1 MNFTRPAS
9 NSTGGKSRPE
19 RVASERASPERPG
32 LLPDFLKP
40 RTNSSAPFRVAV
52 ILVPGFAL
60 MSFASVIE
68 PVRGA
73 NRLSGRT
80 LYHWR
85 LYAPENEMVGGG
97 MVESNSGI
105 TVAAASVAELEQE
118 SFDIVVVCAASHAEH
133 RRYRAV
139 EELLR
144 RLARRN
150 VALAAVSTGS
160 FVLARAGLLADRR
173 CTVHWDYADSFAEA
187 FPDIQLCND
196 LFVVDGSVLTCA
208 GATAALDMMLQLIG
222 AHNGQELARQISG
235 QFLHG
240 GIRAAADDQRR
251 MLLGMG
257 VTNSV
262 VQKAVSLM
270 EAAIEEPLA
279 LTELTRGTGVS
290 QRQLERLCKRY
301 LGATPAQYYV
311 QLRLERARR
320 ILRQTDMSVAEVAIA
335 CGFVSLSHF
344 AKVYRRHYGC
354 SPREDRKA
362 S

>member
-1 MNFTRPAS
+1 MNLAAPARAQKPGS
-9 NSTGGKSRPE
+9 APKAAE
-19 RVASERASPERPG
+19 RSALPG

-40 RTNSSAPFRVAV
+40 RTNAKAPFRVAV

-73 NRLSGRT
+73 NRLSDSRFYDWE
-80 LYHWR
+80 LF
-85 LYAPENEMVGGG
+85 APEGG

-105 TVAAASVAELEQE
+105 TVAAAPVAALEQGH
-118 SFDIVVVCAASHAEH
+118 FDLVVVCAASHAEQ
-133 RRYRAV
+133 RRFRAV
-139 EELLR
+139 EEVLR

-160 FVLARAGLLADRR
+160 FVLARAGLLTDRR

-187 FPDIQLCND
+187 FPDIALCND
-196 LFVVDGSVLTCA
+196 LFVVDGSILTCA

-222 AHNGQELARQISG
+222 AHHGQELARQISG

-270 EAAIEEPLA
+270 EAAIEEPVA
-279 LTELTRGTGVS
+279 LSELTRRTGVS

-320 ILRQTDMSVAEVAIA
+320 MLRQTDMSVAEVAIA

-344 AKVYRRHYGC
+344 AKVYRRHYGL

>member
-1 MNFTRPAS
+1 MTLAVAPTIQKPGTAL
-9 NSTGGKSRPE
+9 KSAE
-19 RVASERASPERPG
+19 RGAIAG

-40 RTNSSAPFRVAV
+40 RTNAKAPFRLAV

-73 NRLSGRT
+73 NRLSGSKFYEWE
-80 LYHWR
+80 LF
-85 LYAPENEMVGGG
+85 APEGG

-105 TVAAASVAELEQE
+105 TVAAAPVSALEQ
-118 SFDIVVVCAASHAEH
+118 SAFDLVVVCAASHAEQ
-133 RRYRAV
+133 RRFRAV
-139 EELLR
+139 EETLR
-144 RLARRN
+144 RLSRRN

-187 FPDIQLCND
+187 FPDIAVCND
-196 LFVVDGSVLTCA
+196 LFVVDGSILTCA

-222 AHNGQELARQISG
+222 AHHGQDLARQISG

-270 EAAIEEPLA
+270 EAAIEEPVPLG
-279 LTELTRGTGVS
+279 ELTQRTGVS

-320 ILRQTDMSVAEVAIA
+320 MLRQTDMSVAEVAIA
-335 CGFVSLSHF
+335 CGFISLSHF
-344 AKVYRRHYGC
+344 AKVYRRHYGL

-362 S
+362 T

>member
-1 MNFTRPAS
+1 MAAPAAQ
-9 NSTGGKSRPE
+9 TPGGTLKPAE
-19 RVASERASPERPG
+19 RSGWSG

-40 RTNSSAPFRVAV
+40 RTHGKAPFRVGV

-68 PVRGA
+68 PIRGA
-73 NRLSGRT
+73 NRLS
-80 LYHWR
+80 R
-85 LYAPENEMVGGG
+85 LRYYDWELFAPENEMVSGG

-105 TVAAASVAELEQE
+105 TVAAAPVAGLEQAH
-118 SFDIVVVCAASHAEH
+118 FDLVVVCAASHAEQ
-133 RRYRAV
+133 RRFRAV
-139 EELLR
+139 EDMVR

-160 FVLARAGLLADRR
+160 FVLARAGLLAERR

-187 FPDIQLCND
+187 FPDIAVCND
-196 LFVVDGSVLTCA
+196 LFVVDGSILTCA

-222 AHNGQELARQISG
+222 AHHGQELARQISG

-257 VTNSV
+257 VTNAV
-262 VQKAVSLM
+262 VQKAVSFM
-270 EAAIEEPLA
+270 EAAIEDPVPLA
-279 LTELTRGTGVS
+279 ELTRRTGVS

-320 ILRQTDMSVAEVAIA
+320 MLRQTDMSVAEVAIA

-344 AKVYRRHYGC
+344 AKVYRRHYGL

>member
-1 MNFTRPAS
+1 MNVAAPARAQKPGS
-9 NSTGGKSRPE
+9 APKAAE
-19 RVASERASPERPG
+19 RGALSG

-40 RTNSSAPFRVAV
+40 RANNATPFRVAV

-68 PVRGA
+68 PIRGA
-73 NRLSGRT
+73 NRLSGSH
-80 LYHWR
+80 LYDWE
-85 LYAPENEMVGGG
+85 LFAPEGG
-97 MVESNSGI
+97 MVDSNSGI
-105 TVAAASVAELEQE
+105 TVAAASVAALEQGQ
-118 SFDIVVVCAASHAEH
+118 FDLVVVCAASHAEQ
-133 RRYRAV
+133 RRFRAV
-139 EELLR
+139 EDAVR

-150 VALAAVSTGS
+150 IALAAVSTGS
-160 FVLARAGLLADRR
+160 FILARAGLLAERR

-187 FPDIQLCND
+187 FPDCALCND
-196 LFVVDGSVLTCA
+196 LFVVDGSILTCA

-222 AHNGQELARQISG
+222 AHHGQELARQISG

-270 EAAIEEPLA
+270 EAAIEEPVP
-279 LTELTRGTGVS
+279 LTELTRRTGVS

-320 ILRQTDMSVAEVAIA
+320 MLRQTDMSVAEVAIA

-344 AKVYRRHYGC
+344 AKVYRRHYGL
-354 SPREDRKA
+354 SPREERKA

>member
-1 MNFTRPAS
+1 VNLAAPARAQKPGS
-9 NSTGGKSRPE
+9 APKAAE
-19 RVASERASPERPG
+19 RGAAPG

-40 RTNSSAPFRVAV
+40 RTNSKSAFRVAV

-73 NRLSGRT
+73 NRLSGFQFYDWE
-80 LYHWR
+80 LF
-85 LYAPENEMVGGG
+85 APEGG

-105 TVAAASVAELEQE
+105 TVAAAPVAALEQAH
-118 SFDIVVVCAASHAEH
+118 FDLVVVCAASHAEQ
-133 RRYRAV
+133 RRFRAV
-139 EELLR
+139 EEVLR
-144 RLARRN
+144 RLARRD

-160 FVLARAGLLADRR
+160 FVLARAGLLSDRR
-173 CTVHWDYADSFAEA
+173 CTVHWDYAESFAEA
-187 FPDIQLCND
+187 FPDIALCND
-196 LFVVDGSVLTCA
+196 LFVVDGSILTCA

-222 AHNGQELARQISG
+222 AHHGQELARQISG

-262 VQKAVSLM
+262 VQKAVSFM
-270 EAAIEEPLA
+270 EAAIEEPVPLS
-279 LTELTRGTGVS
+279 ELTRRTGVS

-320 ILRQTDMSVAEVAIA
+320 MLRQTDMSVAEVAIA

-344 AKVYRRHYGC
+344 AKVYRRHHGL

>member
-1 MNFTRPAS
+1 MTLAAAS
-9 NSTGGKSRPE
+9 TARTSAPKAAE
-19 RVASERASPERPG
+19 RGALAG

-40 RTNSSAPFRVAV
+40 RTNAKTPFRVAV

-73 NRLSGRT
+73 NRVSGSKFYEWE
-80 LYHWR
+80 LF
-85 LYAPENEMVGGG
+85 APEGG

-105 TVAAASVAELEQE
+105 TVAAAPVSALEQN
-118 SFDIVVVCAASHAEH
+118 SFDLVVVCAASHAEQ
-133 RRYRAV
+133 RRFRAV
-139 EELLR
+139 EETLR
-144 RLARRN
+144 RLSRRN

-160 FVLARAGLLADRR
+160 FVLARAGLLSDRR

-187 FPDIQLCND
+187 FPDIALCND
-196 LFVVDGSVLTCA
+196 LFVVDGSILTCA

-222 AHNGQELARQISG
+222 AHHGQDLARQISG

-270 EAAIEEPLA
+270 EAAIEEPVPLG
-279 LTELTRGTGVS
+279 ELTQRTGVS

-320 ILRQTDMSVAEVAIA
+320 MLRQTDMSVAEVAIA

-344 AKVYRRHYGC
+344 AKVYRRHYGL

>member
-1 MNFTRPAS
+1 MNVVAPARDHKPGS
-9 NSTGGKSRPE
+9 AP
-19 RVASERASPERPG
+19 AAADRATMTG

-40 RTNSSAPFRVAV
+40 RSNAASPFRVAV

-68 PVRGA
+68 PIRGA
-73 NRLSGRT
+73 NRLSGAKFYEWE
-80 LYHWR
+80 LF
-85 LYAPENEMVGGG
+85 APEGG

-105 TVAAASVAELEQE
+105 TVAAAAVSALEQGH
-118 SFDIVVVCAASHAEH
+118 FDLVVVCAASHAEQ
-133 RRYRAV
+133 RRFRSV
-139 EELLR
+139 EDILR
-144 RLARRN
+144 RLARRS

-187 FPDIQLCND
+187 FPDIAVCND
-196 LFVVDGSVLTCA
+196 LFVVDGSILTCA

-222 AHNGQELARQISG
+222 AHHGQELARQISG

-270 EAAIEEPLA
+270 EAAIEEPVPLAA
-279 LTELTRGTGVS
+279 LTQRTGVS

-320 ILRQTDMSVAEVAIA
+320 MLRQTDMSIAEVAIA

-344 AKVYRRHYGC
+344 AKVYRRHYGL

>member
-1 MNFTRPAS
+1 MTLAAATTARAS
-9 NSTGGKSRPE
+9 APKG
-19 RVASERASPERPG
+19 VERAAG

-40 RTNSSAPFRVAV
+40 RTNAKAPFRVAV

-73 NRLSGRT
+73 NRLSGARFYEWE
-80 LYHWR
+80 LF
-85 LYAPENEMVGGG
+85 APEGG

-105 TVAAASVAELEQE
+105 TVAAAPVSALEQ
-118 SFDIVVVCAASHAEH
+118 SAFDLVVVCAASHAEQ
-133 RRYRAV
+133 RRFRAV
-139 EELLR
+139 EETLR
-144 RLARRN
+144 RLSRRN

-187 FPDIQLCND
+187 FPDIAVCND
-196 LFVVDGSVLTCA
+196 LFVVDGSILTCA

-222 AHNGQELARQISG
+222 AHHGQDLARQISG

-270 EAAIEEPLA
+270 EAAIEEPVA
-279 LTELTRGTGVS
+279 LGELTRRTGVS

-320 ILRQTDMSVAEVAIA
+320 MLRQTDMSVAEVAIA

-344 AKVYRRHYGC
+344 AKVYRRHYGL

-362 S
+362 R

>member
-1 MNFTRPAS
+1 MNVAAPARAQRPGSAPKA
-9 NSTGGKSRPE
+9 TERGG
-19 RVASERASPERPG
+19 APG
-32 LLPDFLKP
+32 LLPEFLKP
-40 RTNSSAPFRVAV
+40 RTNAKSPFRVAV

-68 PVRGA
+68 PIRGA
-73 NRLSGRT
+73 NRLS
-80 LYHWR
+80 R
-85 LYAPENEMVGGG
+85 LRYYDWELFAPENEMVSGG

-105 TVAAASVAELEQE
+105 TVAAAPVAGLEQAH
-118 SFDIVVVCAASHAEH
+118 FDLVVVCAASHAEQ
-133 RRYRAV
+133 RRFRAV
-139 EELLR
+139 EDMVR

-160 FVLARAGLLADRR
+160 FVLARAGLLAERR

-187 FPDIQLCND
+187 FPDIAVCND
-196 LFVVDGSVLTCA
+196 LFVVDGSILTCA

-222 AHNGQELARQISG
+222 AHHGQELARQISG

-257 VTNSV
+257 VTNAV
-262 VQKAVSLM
+262 VQKAVSFM
-270 EAAIEEPLA
+270 EAAIEDPVPLA
-279 LTELTRGTGVS
+279 ELTRRTGVS

-320 ILRQTDMSVAEVAIA
+320 MLRQTDMSVAEVAIA

-344 AKVYRRHYGC
+344 AKVYRRHYGL

>member
-1 MNFTRPAS
+1 MNVAAPDKLRLSTGQARPAPDHAS
-9 NSTGGKSRPE
+9 SIASGERSGTSAVLPE
-19 RVASERASPERPG
+19 
-32 LLPDFLKP
+32 FLKP
-40 RTNSSAPFRVAV
+40 RANNAAPFRLAV

-73 NRLSGRT
+73 NRLSRRD
-80 LYHWR
+80 LYRWA
-85 LYAPENEMVGGG
+85 LFAPEGG

-105 TVAAASVAELEQE
+105 TVAAAPVAELDPDG
-118 SFDIVVVCAASHAEH
+118 FDLVVVCAASHAEQ
-133 RRYRAV
+133 RRYRNV
-139 EELLR
+139 EEILR

-150 VALAAVSTGS
+150 MALAAVSTGS
-160 FVLARAGLLADRR
+160 FVLARAGLLTDRR

-196 LFVVDGSVLTCA
+196 LFVVDGSILTCA

-222 AHNGQELARQISG
+222 AHYGQELARQISG

-270 EAAIEEPLA
+270 EAAIEEPLP
-279 LTELTRGTGVS
+279 LTDLTRKTGVS

-320 ILRQTDMSVAEVAIA
+320 MLRQTDLSVAEVAIA

-344 AKVYRRHYGC
+344 AKVYRRHFGC

-362 S
+362 G

>member
-1 MNFTRPAS
+1 MTLAAAS
-9 NSTGGKSRPE
+9 TARTSAPKAAE
-19 RVASERASPERPG
+19 RGAIAG

-40 RTNSSAPFRVAV
+40 RTNAKAPFRVAV

-73 NRLSGRT
+73 NRLSGSKFYEWE
-80 LYHWR
+80 LF
-85 LYAPENEMVGGG
+85 APEGG

-105 TVAAASVAELEQE
+105 TVAAAPVSALEQS
-118 SFDIVVVCAASHAEH
+118 SFDLVVVCAASHAEQ
-133 RRYRAV
+133 RRFRAV
-139 EELLR
+139 EETLR
-144 RLARRN
+144 RLSRRN

-160 FVLARAGLLADRR
+160 FVLARAGLLTDRR

-187 FPDIQLCND
+187 FPDIALCND
-196 LFVVDGSVLTCA
+196 LFVVDGSILTCA

-222 AHNGQELARQISG
+222 AHHGQDLARQISG

-270 EAAIEEPLA
+270 EAAIEEPVPLG
-279 LTELTRGTGVS
+279 ELTQRTGVS

-320 ILRQTDMSVAEVAIA
+320 MLRQTDMSVAEVAIA

-344 AKVYRRHYGC
+344 AKVYRRHYGL

>member
-1 MNFTRPAS
+1 MTLAAAS
-9 NSTGGKSRPE
+9 TARTSAPKSAE
-19 RVASERASPERPG
+19 RGAIAG

-40 RTNSSAPFRVAV
+40 RTNAKAPFRVAV

-73 NRLSGRT
+73 NRLSGEKYYEWE
-80 LYHWR
+80 LF
-85 LYAPENEMVGGG
+85 APEGG

-105 TVAAASVAELEQE
+105 TVAAATVQSLEQN
-118 SFDIVVVCAASHAEH
+118 SFDLVVVCAASHAEQ
-133 RRYRAV
+133 RRFRVV
-139 EELLR
+139 EETLR

-160 FVLARAGLLADRR
+160 FVLARAGLLTDRR

-187 FPDIQLCND
+187 FPDIALCND
-196 LFVVDGSVLTCA
+196 LFVVDGSILTCA

-222 AHNGQELARQISG
+222 AHHGQELARQISG

-270 EAAIEEPLA
+270 EAAIEEPVPLG
-279 LTELTRGTGVS
+279 ELTLRTGVS
-290 QRQLERLCKRY
+290 QRQLERL
-301 LGATPAQYYV
+301 
-311 QLRLERARR
+311 
-320 ILRQTDMSVAEVAIA
+320 
-335 CGFVSLSHF
+335 
-344 AKVYRRHYGC
+344 
-354 SPREDRKA
+354 
-362 S
+362 

>member
-1 MNFTRPAS
+1 MTVAAAS
-9 NSTGGKSRPE
+9 TARSSAPKGTE
-19 RVASERASPERPG
+19 RGVIAG

-40 RTNSSAPFRVAV
+40 RTNAKAPFRVAV

-73 NRLSGRT
+73 NRLSGEKYYEWE
-80 LYHWR
+80 LF
-85 LYAPENEMVGGG
+85 APEGG

-105 TVAAASVAELEQE
+105 TVAAATVQSLEQS
-118 SFDIVVVCAASHAEH
+118 SFDLVVVCAASHAEQ
-133 RRYRAV
+133 RRFRVV
-139 EELLR
+139 EETLR

-160 FVLARAGLLADRR
+160 FVLARAGLLTDRR

-187 FPDIQLCND
+187 FPDIALCND
-196 LFVVDGSVLTCA
+196 LFVVDGSILTCA

-222 AHNGQELARQISG
+222 AHHGQELARQISG

-270 EAAIEEPLA
+270 EAAIEEPVPLG
-279 LTELTRGTGVS
+279 ELTLRTGVS

-320 ILRQTDMSVAEVAIA
+320 MLRQTDMSVAEVAIA

-344 AKVYRRHYGC
+344 AKVYRRHYGL

>member
-1 MNFTRPAS
+1 MNVAAPARSQRPGNAPQAADR
-9 NSTGGKSRPE
+9 GGL
-19 RVASERASPERPG
+19 PG

-40 RTNSSAPFRVAV
+40 RTNAKAPFRVAV

-68 PVRGA
+68 PIRGA
-73 NRLSGRT
+73 NRLSGT
-80 LYHWR
+80 KFYEWELF
-85 LYAPENEMVGGG
+85 APEGG

-105 TVAAASVAELEQE
+105 TVAAASVSALEQ
-118 SFDIVVVCAASHAEH
+118 SPFDLVVVCAASHAEQ
-133 RRYRAV
+133 RRFRPV
-139 EELLR
+139 EDVVR

-160 FVLARAGLLADRR
+160 FVLARAGLLDDRR

-187 FPDIQLCND
+187 FPDIALCND
-196 LFVVDGSVLTCA
+196 LFVVDGSILTCA

-222 AHNGQELARQISG
+222 AHHGQDLARQISG

-270 EAAIEEPLA
+270 EAAIEEPVP
-279 LTELTRGTGVS
+279 LTELTRRTGVS

-320 ILRQTDMSVAEVAIA
+320 MLRQTDMSVAEVAIA

-344 AKVYRRHYGC
+344 AKVYRRHYGV

>member
-1 MNFTRPAS
+1 MTLAAAS
-9 NSTGGKSRPE
+9 TARTSAPKAAE
-19 RVASERASPERPG
+19 RGAMAG

-40 RTNSSAPFRVAV
+40 RTNAKAPFRVAV

-73 NRLSGRT
+73 NRLSGAKFYEWE
-80 LYHWR
+80 LF
-85 LYAPENEMVGGG
+85 APEGG

-105 TVAAASVAELEQE
+105 TVAAAPVSALEQG
-118 SFDIVVVCAASHAEH
+118 SFDLVVVCAASHAEQ
-133 RRYRAV
+133 RRFRAV
-139 EELLR
+139 EETLR
-144 RLARRN
+144 RLARHN

-160 FVLARAGLLADRR
+160 FVLARAGLLTDRR

-187 FPDIQLCND
+187 FPDIALCND
-196 LFVVDGSVLTCA
+196 LFVVDGSILTCA

-222 AHNGQELARQISG
+222 AHHGQDLARQISG

-270 EAAIEEPLA
+270 EAAIEEPVPLS
-279 LTELTRGTGVS
+279 ELTQRTGVS

-320 ILRQTDMSVAEVAIA
+320 MLRQTDMSVAEVAIA

-344 AKVYRRHYGC
+344 AKVYRRHYGL

>member
-1 MNFTRPAS
+1 MTLAAAPMVQKPGTAP
-9 NSTGGKSRPE
+9 KIAE
-19 RVASERASPERPG
+19 RGAMAG

-40 RTNSSAPFRVAV
+40 RTNAKAPFRVAV

-73 NRLSGRT
+73 NRLSGAKYYEWE
-80 LYHWR
+80 LF
-85 LYAPENEMVGGG
+85 APEGG

-105 TVAAASVAELEQE
+105 TVAAAPVSALEQS
-118 SFDIVVVCAASHAEH
+118 SFDLVVVCAASHAEQ
-133 RRYRAV
+133 RRFRAV
-139 EELLR
+139 EESLR

-160 FVLARAGLLADRR
+160 FVLARAGLLTDRR

-187 FPDIQLCND
+187 FPDIALCND
-196 LFVVDGSVLTCA
+196 LFVVDGSILTCA

-222 AHNGQELARQISG
+222 AHHGQDLARQISG

-270 EAAIEEPLA
+270 EAAIEEPVPLS
-279 LTELTRGTGVS
+279 ELTRRTGVS

-320 ILRQTDMSVAEVAIA
+320 MLRQTDMSVAEVAIA

-344 AKVYRRHYGC
+344 AKVYRRHYGL

>member
-1 MNFTRPAS
+1 VNLAAPARAQKPGS
-9 NSTGGKSRPE
+9 APKAAE
-19 RVASERASPERPG
+19 RSALPG

-40 RTNSSAPFRVAV
+40 RTNAKAPFRVAV

-73 NRLSGRT
+73 NRLSDSRFYDWE
-80 LYHWR
+80 LF
-85 LYAPENEMVGGG
+85 APEGG

-105 TVAAASVAELEQE
+105 TVAAAPVAALEQGH
-118 SFDIVVVCAASHAEH
+118 FDLVVVCAASHAEQ
-133 RRYRAV
+133 RRFRAV
-139 EELLR
+139 EEVLR

-160 FVLARAGLLADRR
+160 FVLARAGLLTDRR

-187 FPDIQLCND
+187 FPDIALCND
-196 LFVVDGSVLTCA
+196 LFVVDGSILTCA

-222 AHNGQELARQISG
+222 AHHGQELARQISG

-270 EAAIEEPLA
+270 EAAIEEPVA
-279 LTELTRGTGVS
+279 LSELTRRTGVS

-320 ILRQTDMSVAEVAIA
+320 MLRQTDMSVAEVAIA

-344 AKVYRRHYGC
+344 AKVYRRHYGL

>member
-1 MNFTRPAS
+1 MNIAAPARS
-9 NSTGGKSRPE
+9 QKPGSAPKAADRG
-19 RVASERASPERPG
+19 ALPG

-40 RTNSSAPFRVAV
+40 RTNSKAPFRVAV

-73 NRLSGRT
+73 NRLSGSHFYDWE
-80 LYHWR
+80 LF
-85 LYAPENEMVGGG
+85 APEGG

-105 TVAAASVAELEQE
+105 TVAAAPVAALEQGH
-118 SFDIVVVCAASHAEH
+118 FDLVVVCAASHAEQ
-133 RRYRAV
+133 RRFRAV
-139 EELLR
+139 EETLR
-144 RLARRN
+144 RLARHN

-160 FVLARAGLLADRR
+160 FVLARAGLLTDRR

-187 FPDIQLCND
+187 FPDIAVCND
-196 LFVVDGSVLTCA
+196 LFVVDGSILTCA

-222 AHNGQELARQISG
+222 AHHGQDLARQISG

-270 EAAIEEPLA
+270 EAAIEEPVALA
-279 LTELTRGTGVS
+279 DLTRRTGVS

-320 ILRQTDMSVAEVAIA
+320 MLRQTDMSVAEVAIA

-344 AKVYRRHYGC
+344 AKVYRRHYGL

-362 S
+362 R

>member
-1 MNFTRPAS
+1 MP
-9 NSTGGKSRPE
+9 
-19 RVASERASPERPG
+19 
-32 LLPDFLKP
+32 
-40 RTNSSAPFRVAV
+40 SSAV
-52 ILVPGFAL
+52 
-60 MSFASVIE
+60 S
-68 PVRGA
+68 
-73 NRLSGRT
+73 
-80 LYHWR
+80 
-85 LYAPENEMVGGG
+85 AP
-97 MVESNSGI
+97 
-105 TVAAASVAELEQE
+105 
-118 SFDIVVVCAASHAEH
+118 
-133 RRYRAV
+133 V
-139 EELLR
+139 EEVLR

-160 FVLARAGLLADRR
+160 FVLARAGLLTDRR

-187 FPDIQLCND
+187 FPDIALCND
-196 LFVVDGSVLTCA
+196 LFVVDGSILTCA

-222 AHNGQELARQISG
+222 AHHGQDLARQISG

-270 EAAIEEPLA
+270 EAAIEEPVA
-279 LTELTRGTGVS
+279 LTELTRRTGVS

-320 ILRQTDMSVAEVAIA
+320 MLRQTDMSVAEVAIA

-344 AKVYRRHYGC
+344 AKVYRRHYGL

-362 S
+362 R

>member
-1 MNFTRPAS
+1 MTLAAATTARPSAP
-9 NSTGGKSRPE
+9 KAAE
-19 RVASERASPERPG
+19 RGAIAG

-40 RTNSSAPFRVAV
+40 RTNAKAPFRVAV

-73 NRLSGRT
+73 NRLSGNRYYEWE
-80 LYHWR
+80 LF
-85 LYAPENEMVGGG
+85 APEGG

-105 TVAAASVAELEQE
+105 TVAAAPVSALEQNP
-118 SFDIVVVCAASHAEH
+118 FDLVVVCAASHAEQ
-133 RRYRAV
+133 RRFRAV
-139 EELLR
+139 EETLR

-160 FVLARAGLLADRR
+160 FVLARAGLLTDRR

-187 FPDIQLCND
+187 FPDIALCND
-196 LFVVDGSVLTCA
+196 LFVVDGSILTCA

-222 AHNGQELARQISG
+222 AHHGQDLARQISG

-270 EAAIEEPLA
+270 EAAIEEPVPLG
-279 LTELTRGTGVS
+279 ELTQRTGVS
-290 QRQLERLCKRY
+290 QRLL
-301 LGATPAQYYV
+301 
-311 QLRLERARR
+311 
-320 ILRQTDMSVAEVAIA
+320 
-335 CGFVSLSHF
+335 
-344 AKVYRRHYGC
+344 
-354 SPREDRKA
+354 
-362 S
+362 

>member
-1 MNFTRPAS
+1 MNVAAPAKAQKPGS
-9 NSTGGKSRPE
+9 APKMPDRGAVS
-19 RVASERASPERPG
+19 G

-40 RTNSSAPFRVAV
+40 RTNSKAPFRVAV

-68 PVRGA
+68 PIRGA
-73 NRLSGRT
+73 NRLSGSHFYDWE
-80 LYHWR
+80 LF
-85 LYAPENEMVGGG
+85 ASEGG

-105 TVAAASVAELEQE
+105 TVAAAPVAALEQGH
-118 SFDIVVVCAASHAEH
+118 FDLVGVCAASHAEQ
-133 RRYRAV
+133 RRFRTV
-139 EELLR
+139 EDMLR

-160 FVLARAGLLADRR
+160 FVLARAGLLTDRR

-187 FPDIQLCND
+187 FPDIALCND
-196 LFVVDGSVLTCA
+196 LFVVDGSILTCA

-222 AHNGQELARQISG
+222 AHHGQDLARQISG

-270 EAAIEEPLA
+270 EAAIEEPVALA
-279 LTELTRGTGVS
+279 ELTRRTGVS

-320 ILRQTDMSVAEVAIA
+320 MLRQTDMSVAEVAIA

-344 AKVYRRHYGC
+344 AKVYRRHYGL

>member
-1 MNFTRPAS
+1 MVAQARGERPA
-9 NSTGGKSRPE
+9 
-19 RVASERASPERPG
+19 VARAADRASLPG
-32 LLPDFLKP
+32 LLPEFLKP
-40 RTNSSAPFRVAV
+40 RSNSRTPFRVAV

-73 NRLSGRT
+73 NRLSGSKFYEWE
-80 LYHWR
+80 LF
-85 LYAPENEMVGGG
+85 APEGG

-105 TVAAASVAELEQE
+105 TVAAAPVGALEQGH
-118 SFDIVVVCAASHAEH
+118 FDLVVVCAASHAEQ
-133 RRYRAV
+133 RRFRAV
-139 EELLR
+139 EEVLR

-160 FVLARAGLLADRR
+160 FVLARAGLLTDRR

-187 FPDIQLCND
+187 FPDIALCND
-196 LFVVDGSVLTCA
+196 LFVVDGSILTCA
-208 GATAALDMMLQLIG
+208 GATAALDMMLQLVG
-222 AHNGQELARQISG
+222 AHHGQDLARQISG

-270 EAAIEEPLA
+270 EAAIEDPVPLG
-279 LTELTRGTGVS
+279 ELTRRTGVS
-290 QRQLERLCKRY
+290 QRQLERLSKRY

-320 ILRQTDMSVAEVAIA
+320 MLRQTDLSVAEVAIA

-344 AKVYRRHYGC
+344 AKVYRRHYGL

-362 S
+362 T

>member
-1 MNFTRPAS
+1 MNLAAPAREYKPGS
-9 NSTGGKSRPE
+9 APK
-19 RVASERASPERPG
+19 ASERGTPSG

-40 RTNSSAPFRVAV
+40 RANIRTPFRVAV

-73 NRLSGRT
+73 NRLSGAKYYEWE
-80 LYHWR
+80 LF
-85 LYAPENEMVGGG
+85 APEGG

-105 TVAAASVAELEQE
+105 TVAAAPVAALEQAQ
-118 SFDIVVVCAASHAEH
+118 FDLVVVCAASHAEQ
-133 RRYRAV
+133 RRFRTV
-139 EELLR
+139 EEVLR

-160 FVLARAGLLADRR
+160 FVLARAGLLSDRR

-187 FPDIQLCND
+187 FPDIALCND
-196 LFVVDGSVLTCA
+196 LFVVDGSILTCA

-222 AHNGQELARQISG
+222 AHHGQDLARQISG

-257 VTNSV
+257 ITNST

-270 EAAIEEPLA
+270 EAAIEDPVP
-279 LTELTRGTGVS
+279 LTEVTQRTGVS
-290 QRQLERLCKRY
+290 QRQLERLYKRY

-320 ILRQTDMSVAEVAIA
+320 MLRQTDLSVAEVAIA

-344 AKVYRRHYGC
+344 AKVYRRHYGL

>member
-1 MNFTRPAS
+1 MNFAAPARAQKPGS
-9 NSTGGKSRPE
+9 APKAAE
-19 RVASERASPERPG
+19 RSALPG

-40 RTNSSAPFRVAV
+40 RTNAKAPFRVAV

-73 NRLSGRT
+73 NRLSDSRFYDWE
-80 LYHWR
+80 LF
-85 LYAPENEMVGGG
+85 APEGG

-105 TVAAASVAELEQE
+105 TVAAAPVAALEQGH
-118 SFDIVVVCAASHAEH
+118 FDLVVVCAASHAEQ
-133 RRYRAV
+133 RRFRAV
-139 EELLR
+139 EEVLR

-160 FVLARAGLLADRR
+160 FVLARAGLLTDRR

-187 FPDIQLCND
+187 FPDIALCND
-196 LFVVDGSVLTCA
+196 LFVVDGSILTCA

-222 AHNGQELARQISG
+222 AHHGQELARQISG

-270 EAAIEEPLA
+270 EAAIEEPVA
-279 LTELTRGTGVS
+279 LSELTRRTGVS

-320 ILRQTDMSVAEVAIA
+320 MLRQTDMSVAEVAIA

-344 AKVYRRHYGC
+344 AKVYRRHYGL

>member
-1 MNFTRPAS
+1 MNLAAPARAQKPGS
-9 NSTGGKSRPE
+9 APKAAE
-19 RVASERASPERPG
+19 RSALPG

-40 RTNSSAPFRVAV
+40 RTNAKAPFRVAV

-73 NRLSGRT
+73 NRLSDSRFYDWE
-80 LYHWR
+80 LF
-85 LYAPENEMVGGG
+85 APEGG

-105 TVAAASVAELEQE
+105 TVAAAPVAALEQGH
-118 SFDIVVVCAASHAEH
+118 FDLVVVCAASHAEQ
-133 RRYRAV
+133 RRFRAV
-139 EELLR
+139 EEVLR

-160 FVLARAGLLADRR
+160 FVLARAGLLTDRR

-187 FPDIQLCND
+187 FPDIALCND
-196 LFVVDGSVLTCA
+196 LFVVDGSILTCA

-222 AHNGQELARQISG
+222 AHHGQELARQISG

-270 EAAIEEPLA
+270 EAAIEEPVA
-279 LTELTRGTGVS
+279 LSELTRRTGVS

-320 ILRQTDMSVAEVAIA
+320 MLRQTDMSVAEVAIA
-335 CGFVSLSHF
+335 CGFISLSHF
-344 AKVYRRHYGC
+344 AKVYRRHYGL

>member
-1 MNFTRPAS
+1 MTLAAASTARPSAP
-9 NSTGGKSRPE
+9 KPAE
-19 RVASERASPERPG
+19 RSAIAG

-40 RTNSSAPFRVAV
+40 RTNAKAPFRVAV

-73 NRLSGRT
+73 NRLSGAKHYEWE
-80 LYHWR
+80 LF
-85 LYAPENEMVGGG
+85 APEGG

-105 TVAAASVAELEQE
+105 TVAAAPVAALEQNT
-118 SFDIVVVCAASHAEH
+118 FDLVVVCAASHAEQ
-133 RRYRAV
+133 RRFRAV
-139 EELLR
+139 EETLR
-144 RLARRN
+144 RLSRRN

-187 FPDIQLCND
+187 FPRHRAVQRLVRGRRQHPD
-196 LFVVDGSVLTCA
+196 LRRRHR
-208 GATAALDMMLQLIG
+208 ALDMMLQLIG
-222 AHNGQELARQISG
+222 AHHGQDLARQISG

-270 EAAIEEPLA
+270 EAAIEEPVPLG
-279 LTELTRGTGVS
+279 ELTQRTGVS

-320 ILRQTDMSVAEVAIA
+320 MLRQTDMSVAEVAIA

-344 AKVYRRHYGC
+344 AKVYRRHYGL

>member
-1 MNFTRPAS
+1 MTLAAASHLPAP
-9 NSTGGKSRPE
+9 KAAE
-19 RVASERASPERPG
+19 RGAIAG

-40 RTNSSAPFRVAV
+40 RTNAKAPFRVAV

-73 NRLSGRT
+73 NRLSGSKFYEWE
-80 LYHWR
+80 LF
-85 LYAPENEMVGGG
+85 APEGG

-105 TVAAASVAELEQE
+105 TVAAAPVSALEQG
-118 SFDIVVVCAASHAEH
+118 SFDLVVVCAASHAEQ
-133 RRYRAV
+133 RRFRAV
-139 EELLR
+139 EETLR
-144 RLARRN
+144 RLARHN

-160 FVLARAGLLADRR
+160 FVLARAGLLTDRR

-187 FPDIQLCND
+187 FPDIAVCND
-196 LFVVDGSVLTCA
+196 LFVVDGSILTCA

-222 AHNGQELARQISG
+222 AHHGQDLARQISG

-270 EAAIEEPLA
+270 EAAIEEPVPLS
-279 LTELTRGTGVS
+279 ELTQRTGVS

-320 ILRQTDMSVAEVAIA
+320 MLRQTDMSVAEVAIA

-344 AKVYRRHYGC
+344 AKVYRRHYGL

>member
-1 MNFTRPAS
+1 MNFTRP
-9 NSTGGKSRPE
+9 SRSALDGTAKPE
-19 RVASERASPERPG
+19 RVASERPG
-32 LLPDFLKP
+32 VLPDFLKP
-40 RTNSSAPFRVAV
+40 RATSAGPFRVAV

-73 NRLSGRT
+73 NRLSGRD
-80 LYHWR
+80 LYRWR
-85 LYAPENEMVGGG
+85 LYAPEGG

-105 TVAAASVAELEQE
+105 TVAAAPVTELEQE
-118 SFDIVVVCAASHAEH
+118 SFDIVVVCAASHAEQ

-144 RLARRN
+144 RLARHN

-320 ILRQTDMSVAEVAIA
+320 MLRQTDLSVAEVAIA

>member
-1 MNFTRPAS
+1 MTLEAAS
-9 NSTGGKSRPE
+9 T
-19 RVASERASPERPG
+19 ARASAPKAAERGAIAG

-40 RTNSSAPFRVAV
+40 RNNAKAPFRVAV

-73 NRLSGRT
+73 NRLSGSKFYEWE
-80 LYHWR
+80 LF
-85 LYAPENEMVGGG
+85 APEGG

-105 TVAAASVAELEQE
+105 TVAATSVSALEQS
-118 SFDIVVVCAASHAEH
+118 SFDLVVVCAASHAEQ
-133 RRYRAV
+133 RRFRAV
-139 EELLR
+139 EESLR

-150 VALAAVSTGS
+150 IALAAVSTGS
-160 FVLARAGLLADRR
+160 FVLARAGLLTDRR

-187 FPDIQLCND
+187 FPDIALCND
-196 LFVVDGSVLTCA
+196 LFVVDGSILTCA

-222 AHNGQELARQISG
+222 AHHGQDLARQISG

-270 EAAIEEPLA
+270 EAAIEEPVPLS
-279 LTELTRGTGVS
+279 ELTRRTGVS

-320 ILRQTDMSVAEVAIA
+320 MLRQTDMSVAEVAIA

-344 AKVYRRHYGC
+344 AKVYRRHYGL

>member
-1 MNFTRPAS
+1 MNVAAPARAR
-9 NSTGGKSRPE
+9 NPGNAPRAAE
-19 RVASERASPERPG
+19 RGALPG

-40 RTNSSAPFRVAV
+40 RTNNNAPFRVAV

-73 NRLSGRT
+73 NRLSGSHFYDWE
-80 LYHWR
+80 LF
-85 LYAPENEMVGGG
+85 ASEGG

-105 TVAAASVAELEQE
+105 TVAAAPVAALEQGQ
-118 SFDIVVVCAASHAEH
+118 FDLVVVCAASHAEQ
-133 RRYRAV
+133 RRFRPV
-139 EELLR
+139 EDVLR
-144 RLARRN
+144 RLARNN

-160 FVLARAGLLADRR
+160 FVLARAGLLTDRR

-187 FPDIQLCND
+187 FPDIAVCND
-196 LFVVDGSVLTCA
+196 LFVVDGSILTCA

-222 AHNGQELARQISG
+222 AHHGQELARQISG

-270 EAAIEEPLA
+270 EAAIEEPVPLS
-279 LTELTRGTGVS
+279 ELTRRTGVS

-320 ILRQTDMSVAEVAIA
+320 MLRQTDLSVAEVAIA

-344 AKVYRRHYGC
+344 AKVYRRHYGL

>member
-1 MNFTRPAS
+1 MNTAAPARAHGP
-9 NSTGGKSRPE
+9 GGAPK
-19 RVASERASPERPG
+19 VADRGALPS

-40 RTNSSAPFRVAV
+40 RTNAKSPFRVAV

-68 PVRGA
+68 PIRGA
-73 NRLSGRT
+73 NRVSGAKFYEWE
-80 LYHWR
+80 LF
-85 LYAPENEMVGGG
+85 APEGG

-105 TVAAASVAELEQE
+105 TVAAASVSALEQGH
-118 SFDIVVVCAASHAEH
+118 FDLVVVCAASHAEQ
-133 RRYRAV
+133 RRFRAV
-139 EELLR
+139 EDALR

-160 FVLARAGLLADRR
+160 FVLARAGLLTDRR

-187 FPDIQLCND
+187 FPDIALCND
-196 LFVVDGSVLTCA
+196 LFVVDGSILTCA

-222 AHNGQELARQISG
+222 AHHGQDLARQISG

-270 EAAIEEPLA
+270 EAAIEEPVPLP
-279 LTELTRGTGVS
+279 ELTQRTGVS

-320 ILRQTDMSVAEVAIA
+320 MLRQTDMSVAEVAIA

-344 AKVYRRHYGC
+344 AKVYRRHYGL

>member
-1 MNFTRPAS
+1 MTLAAAS
-9 NSTGGKSRPE
+9 TARTSAPKAAE
-19 RVASERASPERPG
+19 RGAIAG

-40 RTNSSAPFRVAV
+40 RTNAKAPFRVAV

-73 NRLSGRT
+73 NRLSGSKFYEWE
-80 LYHWR
+80 LF
-85 LYAPENEMVGGG
+85 APEGG

-105 TVAAASVAELEQE
+105 TVAAAPVSALEQNL
-118 SFDIVVVCAASHAEH
+118 FDLVVVCAASHAEQ
-133 RRYRAV
+133 RRFRAV
-139 EELLR
+139 EETLR

-160 FVLARAGLLADRR
+160 FVLARAGLLTDRR

-187 FPDIQLCND
+187 FPDIAVCND
-196 LFVVDGSVLTCA
+196 LFVVDGSILTCA

-222 AHNGQELARQISG
+222 AHHGQDLARQISG

-270 EAAIEEPLA
+270 EAAIEEPVPLS
-279 LTELTRGTGVS
+279 ELTQRTGVS

-320 ILRQTDMSVAEVAIA
+320 MLRQTDMSVAEVAIA

-344 AKVYRRHYGC
+344 AKVYRRHYGL